1 MNFKLSVPEVKLKN
15 PTIGVPTD
23 VLNNFTRLD
32 KKNLTNNK
40 KQFYFLAKKNNKNN
54 FIFTENV

>member
-1 MNFKLSVPEVKLKN
+1 MNLSVPEVKLRN

-40 KQFYFLAKKNNKNN
+40 KQFYFLVKKKQ
-54 FIFTENV
+54 